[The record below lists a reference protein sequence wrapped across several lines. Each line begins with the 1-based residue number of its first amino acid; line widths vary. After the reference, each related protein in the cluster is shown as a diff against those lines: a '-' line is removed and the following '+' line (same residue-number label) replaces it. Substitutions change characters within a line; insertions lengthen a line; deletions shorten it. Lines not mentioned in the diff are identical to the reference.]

1 MAFAFQMYRTP
12 ARTAIVSHPNITNHL
27 TKKMTDRYRN
37 LANLLDRVAK
47 LTPQRQQLLEHW
59 IEQAQQSQ
67 NSGNAFALA
76 DTPLTENSDRFD
88 RDGEIQNPVGLY
100 QMVWQP
106 APKEA
111 TTPSP
116 APGNWLIF
124 ADRTGVADA
133 LVQQLVAQGAQT
145 ILVFPGSSY
154 QKLSPQRY
162 QINPTQSSDFGR
174 LLRDIGGTPRN
185 IFHLWSLDETQDD
198 LAAVQNAQILGCGS
212 TLHLLQALTQVG
224 GSSPR
229 LWLVT
234 QGAVSVG
241 TESVR
246 VQQAP
251 LWGLGRVIALEHP
264 ELHCTRVDLE
274 ESTDIRHLL
283 QTLQTNERE
292 DQIAWRKGVRYVPRL
307 VRHVGAAA
315 KKALVNNDRSY
326 LITGGLGALGL
337 QVARWLVEQ
346 GAQKLVLTGRSGASD
361 TAKTAIAQLERAG
374 AKVLVISADIA
385 NPSDV
390 AQILET
396 VKTSLPPLGGVVHT
410 AGVLDDGVL
419 AQQSWERFRR
429 VMAAKVDGAWN
440 LHQMTRDLP
449 LDFFVCFSSIS
460 STLGNAGQGNYA
472 AANAFLD
479 ALAHHRHALGLPS
492 LTVNWGPW
500 AEVGMAANLGDRERA
515 RMAAEGLGTIPPKQ
529 GLQVLETLMGQGATQ
544 IAAVPLN
551 WAKFLRKFPANAYP
565 VVLSELAAAL
575 PKSDTSTE
583 EKVLSPEQ
591 LQQQLQIGAVEER
604 QKLLVAYLQDLVS
617 KFLGLPPSAKPEPDR
632 VLAELGMDSLV
643 SIQLRNRIK
652 TELKI
657 DVAMGEFMG
666 DANIDR
672 LARAILQQFTV
683 ASLLLSETPDTES
696 GEEEM
701 EEMTL

>member
-1 MAFAFQMYRTP
+1 MKDIYT
-12 ARTAIVSHPNITNHL
+12 
-27 TKKMTDRYRN
+27 N
-37 LANLLDRVAK
+37 LAQILDRVSQ
-47 LTPQRQQLLEHW
+47 LSPQRQQLLELW

-67 NSGNAFALA
+67 NKVFDRFNNV
-76 DTPLTENSDRFD
+76 LTDSSDEFD
-88 RDGEIQNPVGLY
+88 RDEEIPNPPGLY

-106 APKEA
+106 APQEA
-111 TTPSP
+111 TTPLQ

-124 ADRTGVADA
+124 ADKTGVADA
-133 LVQQLVAQGAQT
+133 LVQQLVAQGNRT
-145 ILVFPGSSY
+145 ILVSPGSTY
-154 QKLSPQRY
+154 QQLSAGYY
-162 QINPTQSSDFGR
+162 QINPTQTADFGR
-174 LLRDIGGTPRN
+174 LLRELGSTPRG
-185 IFHLWSLDETQDD
+185 IVHLWSLDETLND
-198 LAAVQNAQILGCGS
+198 LTAVQNAQEIGCGS
-212 TLHLLQALTQVG
+212 TLHLVQALAQAE
-224 GSSPR
+224 GSQSPR

-241 TESVR
+241 TEPKSVQ

-264 ELHCTRVDLE
+264 ELQCTRVDLE

-283 QTLQTNERE
+283 QTLQTTDCE
-292 DQIAWRKGVRYVPRL
+292 DQIAWRQDTRYVPRL
-307 VRHVGAAA
+307 VHHIQAPVE
-315 KKALVNNDRSY
+315 KTLVSRDRSY

-337 QVARWLVEQ
+337 QVARWLLEQ
-346 GAQKLVLTGRSGASD
+346 GAQNLVLTGRSGASE
-361 TAKTAIAQLERAG
+361 TAKSTIAQLEQAG
-374 AKVLVISADIA
+374 AKVLVVPANIA

-390 AQILET
+390 AQLLET
-396 VKTSLPPLGGVVHT
+396 TKTALPPLGGVIHA
-410 AGVLDDGVL
+410 AGVIDDGVL

-440 LHQMTRDLP
+440 LHQMTLDLP

-479 ALAHHRHALGLPS
+479 ALAHHRRALGLPS

-515 RMAAEGLGTIPPKQ
+515 RMAAEGLGTIAPKQ
-529 GLQVLETLMGQGATQ
+529 GLQVLGTLLGQGATQ

-591 LQQQLQIGAVEER
+591 LKQQLQIGAIEER

-617 KFLGLPPSAKPEPDR
+617 KFLGLPPSAQPEPDR
-632 VLAELGMDSLV
+632 ALAELGMDSLV

-652 TELKI
+652 TELQI
-657 DVAMGEFMG
+657 DVAMREFLG
-666 DANIDR
+666 DTNIDR
-672 LARAILQQFTV
+672 LTQALLEQFTF
-683 ASLLLSETPDTES
+683 ASLVLSQAPDADLS
-696 GEEEM
+696 EEM